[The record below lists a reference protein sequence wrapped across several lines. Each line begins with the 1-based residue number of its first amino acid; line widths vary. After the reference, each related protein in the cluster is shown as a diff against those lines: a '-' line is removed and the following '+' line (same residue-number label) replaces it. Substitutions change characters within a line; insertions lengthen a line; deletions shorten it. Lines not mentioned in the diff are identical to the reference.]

1 MTTPDVREA
10 GHGSPILL
18 LHGAA
23 GPASVDTL
31 FTHLAGGHRVIAP
44 VHPGFGDTTR
54 PDDLDSVAKLA
65 RLYLD
70 LLGRLDV
77 TSATVVGVSFGGW
90 VAAELATAA
99 GHERR
104 VTRLVLI
111 DAIGPHIPG
120 HTIRPPS
127 GPPPGGPPPATA
139 GAGGPP
145 RAGLAALT
153 AYTGP
158 DMQDPT
164 LLDRIRKLD
173 IPALLIWGEHDP
185 VISPDFGRAYAAA
198 FPDARF
204 ELIPGGGHLPM
215 REAPDQTF
223 AALDTFLNETL
234 NETGSPQ

>member
-1 MTTPDVREA
+1 MTAPDVREA
-10 GHGSPILL
+10 GHGSPVLL

-23 GPASVDTL
+23 GPDSVDTL

-70 LLGRLDV
+70 LLASLDV
-77 TSATVVGVSFGGW
+77 TGATVVGVSFGGW
-90 VAAELATAA
+90 VAAELATIDQW
-99 GHERR
+99 GR
-104 VTRLVLI
+104 VARLVLI

-120 HTIRPPS
+120 HPIRPPS
-127 GPPPGGPPPATA
+127 GPPPTTGP
-139 GAGGPP
+139 GGPP
-145 RAGLAALT
+145 RAGMAALT

-158 DMQDPT
+158 DLHDPT
-164 LLDRIRKLD
+164 LLDRIRELD
-173 IPALLIWGEHDP
+173 LPALLIWGEHDP

-215 REAPDQTF
+215 REAPEQTF
-223 AALDTFLNETL
+223 AALDAFLNESG
-234 NETGSPQ
+234 NPQ

>member
-1 MTTPDVREA
+1 MTAPDVREA
-10 GHGSPILL
+10 GHGGPVLL

-65 RLYLD
+65 RRHLD
-70 LLGRLDV
+70 LLGSLDV
-77 TSATVVGVSFGGW
+77 TGATVVGVSFGGW
-90 VAAELATAA
+90 VAAELADLATA
-99 GHERR
+99 GRERR
-104 VTRLVLI
+104 VARLVLI

-127 GPPPGGPPPATA
+127 GPPQASA
-139 GAGGPP
+139 GPP
-145 RAGLAALT
+145 RAGLAALS

-158 DMQDPT
+158 EMQDPT
-164 LLDRIRKLD
+164 LLDRIRRLD
-173 IPALLIWGEHDP
+173 IPALLIWGEKDP
-185 VISPDFGRAYAAA
+185 VVSPDFGRAYAAA

-215 REAPDQTF
+215 REAPERTF
-223 AALDTFLNETL
+223 AALDAFLND
-234 NETGSPQ
+234 NERV